1 MKVLVPVLSKS
12 EDAEI
17 SPEFGRTPFFAV
29 VEGDKVS
36 FYDNPGASA
45 SGGAGVKAS
54 QFVLNLGVDK
64 VVLKKPAG
72 PNAKS
77 ALEQAG
83 ITVEVNESLETLKD
97 LL

>member
-17 SPEFGRTPFFAV
+17 SQEFGRAPFFAV
-29 VEGDKVS
+29 IEDGRVS

-54 QFVLNLGVDK
+54 QFVLSLGVDK

-72 PNAKS
+72 PNAGS

-83 ITVEVNESLETLKD
+83 VTVEVNENLKTLKN